1 MGVFSKYLRFHEQG
15 EQANVNNVS
24 RFGQPHHSLYTSTK
38 VFTIHH
44 HIDITDDAGR
54 VVYQARSKVIS
65 IKDKTDIVN
74 AAGKQ
79 VAHIES
85 KVFTIHEK
93 HMVTMADGLQFVLST
108 EILHLVK
115 DVINIE
121 GLGWQIQGNI
131 AELNFNLFD
140 KDGSVIAVIGQKMV
154 SMHDKYCIDIYRP
167 ECEPIVIAILI
178 TLQHII
184 NDREQ
189 ERAAAASSISSSIIS
204 SSR

>member
-15 EQANVNNVS
+15 QQANVNNVE

-44 HIDITDDAGR
+44 HIDITNDAGQ

-74 AAGKQ
+74 ASGKS
-79 VAHIES
+79 VAHIER

-93 HMVTMADGLQFVLST
+93 HNVTMADGVTFVLST
-108 EILHLVK
+108 ELLHLVK
-115 DVINIE
+115 DIINIE
-121 GLGWQIQGNI
+121 GLGWQIRGNI
-131 AELNFNLFD
+131 AELNFELYD
-140 KDGSVIAVIGQKMV
+140 KDGSVIAVIGQKMM

-167 ECEPIVIAILI
+167 ELEPTVIAILI
-178 TLQHII
+178 TLQHMIY
-184 NDREQ
+184 DREQ
-189 ERAAAASSISSSIIS
+189 QRAAMSSSS